1 MLERNPGRVAMTLLV
16 VITAAACGTGSAQ
29 TKTAPVPDAQLEWR
43 VVHGDTAA
51 IRRARE
57 DSVKLPYTK
66 ADVDFMAGMIHH
78 HAQAIEMARLAPT
91 HGASRSIQTLAG
103 RVINAQQ
110 DEIMLMQQWL
120 ADRLQQVPDPGA
132 HGHQHHMMPGML
144 TADQMKQLDKA
155 RGKEFDRLFLEL
167 MIQHHAGAVT
177 MVEKLFGTTGAGQNH
192 TVFKLASD
200 VNADQTTEIARM
212 EQMLDALKP

>member
-1 MLERNPGRVAMTLLV
+1 MLASNTGRVAATLLAV
-16 VITAAACGTGSAQ
+16 LAATACGTRQ
-29 TKTAPVPDAQLEWR
+29 KVTAPTPQSAFEWR
-43 VVHGDTAA
+43 VRHGDTAA

-57 DSVKLPYTK
+57 DSTRLPYTK
-66 ADVDFMAGMIHH
+66 ADVDFMSGMIHH
-78 HAQAIEMARLAPT
+78 HAQAIEMAKLAPT

-103 RVINAQQ
+103 RIINAQQ

-120 ADRLQQVPDPGA
+120 ADRLQSVPDPNA
-132 HGHQHHMMPGML
+132 PGHHHHMMPGML
-144 TADQMKQLDKA
+144 TDAQMQQLAKA
-155 RGKEFDRLFLEL
+155 HGKEFDRLFLEL
-167 MIQHHAGAVT
+167 MIQHHEGAVN

-200 VNADQTTEIARM
+200 VNVDQTTEIARM

>member
-1 MLERNPGRVAMTLLV
+1 MLASTTGRVAATLLAV
-16 VITAAACGTGSAQ
+16 MAATACGSR
-29 TKTAPVPDAQLEWR
+29 TKATAPIPQSTFEWR
-43 VVHGDTAA
+43 VRHGDTAA

-57 DSVKLPYTK
+57 DSARLPYTK
-66 ADVDFMAGMIHH
+66 ADVDFMSGMIHH

-91 HGASRSIQTLAG
+91 HGASRTIQTLAG
-103 RVINAQQ
+103 RIINAQQ

-120 ADRLQQVPDPGA
+120 ADRMQAVPDPSA
-132 HGHQHHMMPGML
+132 PGHHHHMMPGML
-144 TADQMKQLDKA
+144 TDAQMQQLGKA

-167 MIQHHAGAVT
+167 MIQHHEGAVD
-177 MVEKLFGTTGAGQNH
+177 MVQKLFGTIGAGQNH

-200 VNADQTTEIARM
+200 VNVDQTTEIARM

>member
-1 MLERNPGRVAMTLLV
+1 MRASNTGRVGTTLLA
-16 VITAAACGTGSAQ
+16 VIAAAACGPKQ
-29 TKTAPVPDAQLEWR
+29 TTTAPTPQSQYEWR

-57 DSVKLPYTK
+57 DSTRLPYTR

-78 HAQAIEMARLAPT
+78 HAQAIEMAKLAPSR
-91 HGASRSIQTLAG
+91 GASRTIQTLAG
-103 RVINAQQ
+103 RIINAQQ

-120 ADRLQQVPDPGA
+120 ADRMQSVPDPNA
-132 HGHQHHMMPGML
+132 PGHHHHMMPGML
-144 TADQMKQLDKA
+144 TDAQMQQLGKA

-167 MIQHHAGAVT
+167 MIQHHEGAVD
-177 MVEKLFGTTGAGQNH
+177 MVQKLFGTTGAGQNH

-200 VNADQTTEIARM
+200 VNVDQTTEIARM